1 MLIAQSSGEAA
12 SGAFNLLFIV
22 VIFGGL
28 LASLLFFSVPASNA
42 DILKVLVGFLGG
54 AFVTMVSYYFGD
66 SEGKDG

>member
-1 MLIAQSSGEAA
+1 MAGLTLTARARIRMFIAILVS
-12 SGAFNLLFIV
+12 

-42 DILKVLVGFLGG
+42 DILKVLVGVLGG